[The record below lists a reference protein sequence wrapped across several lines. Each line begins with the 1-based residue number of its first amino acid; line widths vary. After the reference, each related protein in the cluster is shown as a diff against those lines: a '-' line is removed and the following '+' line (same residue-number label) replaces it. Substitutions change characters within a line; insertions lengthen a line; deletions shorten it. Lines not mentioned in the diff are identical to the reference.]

1 MVHDESSFDITA
13 VPGIRVPPDY
23 RRHFVSFD
31 GRIRSFTVEG
41 VGGPSWYTEYNVLA
55 GLSVKSFGRFAY
67 FVTQIAA
74 DRIERG
80 LRARSPVAATRPT
93 PFIPGRALSSVR
105 AVFQKST
112 GIEYFVDAKDMGTA
126 GLEPDRFFYDQAV
139 QVIERERSK
148 TRFSSSCFWRPIIFP
163 GVTAI
168 ARS

>member
-31 GRIRSFTVEG
+31 GRIRSFAVEG
-41 VGGPSWYTEYNVLA
+41 VGGPSWYTEYNVLT

-74 DRIERG
+74 DRVERG
-80 LRARSPVAATRPT
+80 LPRTLARCGYQTHTLYPWPGAFLGARS
-93 PFIPGRALSSVR
+93 
-105 AVFQKST
+105 FQKST
-112 GIEYFVDAKDMGTA
+112 GIEHFVDGNDMGA
-126 GLEPDRFFYDQAV
+126 DGLEP
-139 QVIERERSK
+139 IGSSTIKPCRSSNASGAR